1 MIMITKNKIMHQFR
15 IVILMLITLL
25 ILNSFHQINKQIL
38 MIFQDLI
45 IWIIRKFLQIRVK
58 INKTFLILINLNNSR
73 KQIRILIILILVTLK
88 IIWMINLLLGK
99 KKNLLSEKARKMT
112 LILIR
117 TMTIKGIMYK
127 VKI

>member
-1 MIMITKNKIMHQFR
+1 
-15 IVILMLITLL
+15 
-25 ILNSFHQINKQIL
+25 
-38 MIFQDLI
+38 
-45 IWIIRKFLQIRVK
+45 
-58 INKTFLILINLNNSR
+58 
-73 KQIRILIILILVTLK
+73 
-88 IIWMINLLLGK
+88 MINLLLGK